1 MNDYL
6 YKFLKFTVVF
16 IIVASS
22 NTIIAIFLK
31 DKNSYYVIYSGIFNF
46 FIYLV
51 LRITLRKKYNKYG
64 IKFNYI
70 YFFTYILLVSIF
82 LLKSSPLR

>member
-6 YKFLKFTVVF
+6 YKFLKFTVFF

-22 NTIIAIFLK
+22 NTIIAIFLN
-31 DKNSYYVIYSGIFNF
+31 DKNSYYVIFSGIFNF
-46 FIYLV
+46 FIYLI

-64 IKFNYI
+64 IKFNFIFFYL
-70 YFFTYILLVSIF
+70 YFVSFCIF
-82 LLKSSPLR
+82 IKK